1 MIERALNLVPSPGEA
16 QDDKPGFDHEIEAQ
30 TSLVER
36 SLRNLKH
43 GDAFAVLDSYGDIGT
58 IKDTPEGLFYRDTRY
73 LSHLEL
79 RLDGKRPLL
88 LSSVIHEDKAALSV
102 DLTNP
107 DVELDGSGKLARDTI
122 FLERT
127 KFLWQGVCYERLGIR
142 NYDRRRRRLRID
154 FLFGSDFRD
163 LFEVRGMERERRG
176 ACSAHVV
183 RADRTEFRYLGLDKV
198 SRRTVLQFQP
208 TPARLDAH
216 RATFEIELA
225 PQEKTSLFVTVACEE
240 EQTVEPGDFFLVYRE
255 TRRARRTSTL
265 GVATV
270 SSSNEVFNEV
280 VCRAHVRPL
289 HTDHAHRAR
298 AISLRRDSLV
308 QHGLRPRR
316 HHYGHVDAV
325 DGPVRGARRAA
336 LACRHPSDGYSPGGG
351 CAAGQD
357 PARAPSRRDGA
368 PRRGAVPVLLRNGG
382 RDAAL
387 RHARRH
393 VFRTHR

>member
-1 MIERALNLVPSPGEA
+1 
-16 QDDKPGFDHEIEAQ
+16 
-30 TSLVER
+30 
-36 SLRNLKH
+36 
-43 GDAFAVLDSYGDIGT
+43 
-58 IKDTPEGLFYRDTRY
+58 
-73 LSHLEL
+73 
-79 RLDGKRPLL
+79 
-88 LSSVIHEDKAALSV
+88 
-102 DLTNP
+102 
-107 DVELDGSGKLARDTI
+107 
-122 FLERT
+122 
-127 KFLWQGVCYERLGIR
+127 
-142 NYDRRRRRLRID
+142 
-154 FLFGSDFRD
+154 
-163 LFEVRGMERERRG
+163 MERERRG

-225 PQEKTSLFVTVACEE
+225 PQEQTSLFVTVACEE

-289 HTDHAHRAR
+289 HADHAHRAR

-308 QHGLRPRR
+308 QHSLRPRR

-368 PRRGAVPVLLRNGG
+368 SRRGAVPVLLRNGG

-387 RHARRH
+387 PHARRH
-393 VFRTHR
+393 VFRTHRRSRDLGRDLAEYRGRPALDRRIRRPRRRRLRRVLPRDRAGSCQQGLEGLARFHLPRRRVGRRGADRPVRGAGLRLCRQALHRHASLLRWATMC